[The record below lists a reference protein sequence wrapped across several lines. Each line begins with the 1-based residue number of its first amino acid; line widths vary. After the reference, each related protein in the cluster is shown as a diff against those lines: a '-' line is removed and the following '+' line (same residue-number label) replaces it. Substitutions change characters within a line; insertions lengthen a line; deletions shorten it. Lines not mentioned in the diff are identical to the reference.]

1 MPHKNLVW
9 VNGVFDVLH
18 MGHIKLL
25 QRARQM
31 GLPVVV
37 GIDTDERVKAMKGA
51 SRPINSLQDRRGV
64 LQAIKYVDEVR
75 EFSTDDELKKHLKE
89 LSPRYML
96 IGEEYRGKVIIGKEF
111 IKEVIYM
118 KRYGELSSSNIINGT
133 HTS

>member
-1 MPHKNLVW
+1 MPHKNLIW
-9 VNGVFDVLH
+9 INGVFDVLH

-75 EFSTDDELKKHLKE
+75 EFSTDDELKKHLQE

-96 IGEEYRGKVIIGKEF
+96 IGEEYRDKVIIGKEF

>member
-1 MPHKNLVW
+1 MPHKNLIW
-9 VNGVFDVLH
+9 INGVFDVLH

-89 LSPRYML
+89 LLPRYML
-96 IGEEYRGKVIIGKEF
+96 IGEEYRDKVIIGKEF

-118 KRYGELSSSNIINGT
+118 KKYGELSSSNIINGT